1 MRTPRRVL
9 GVASVCLLGIIAGC
23 SSAATTSTTTTAA
36 GPTTTLPPL
45 PPPLY
50 AYVTTVGTG
59 ASIGLGHSVV
69 AINISPEGGGSRA
82 RIGVGTYPDAIA
94 VTPNGRRAY
103 VANYTSNTVTPID
116 LVTGRALPSIQLGPS
131 AGPAG
136 IAVTPNGKMAYVT
149 DAGAIGT
156 IGHTITPIVVATD
169 RTLRRI
175 TVGPGPQGIAITP
188 DGQRAY
194 VADAGAIVSGQT
206 GPFGSTVTPI
216 DLRTGKALRPIT
228 VGNAPTGDRHHAG
241 RRDGARDQ
249 SQLRQRV
256 ADQHRQRHGR
266 RADLGAGSPDRG
278 GDLAAATHDR
288 LRGGR
293 HLEAVEDG
301 ERHPGQPRERQ
312 RRGADPRRQ
321 EPAGHHDEPRRQD
334 GVGRLLRHQ
343 HDRPAQHRHA
353 PDRAGDPGAGR
364 PVGGRSGSPALVD
377 GNAQSPAG
385 EEEEEES
392 LLVRRPQRSWSGGSH
407 LHRPEAV
414 ADAADRLDEMRVLLA
429 ELGPQPPD
437 VDVDGPRPAEVLVSP
452 HPRQQHLTGEDL
464 SRVSGEEAQ
473 QLVLHE
479 GEVERTTRR
488 RRPGRSRG

>member
-1 MRTPRRVL
+1 MPRRVL

-136 IAVTPNGKMAYVT
+136 IAVTPNGKMVYVT

-156 IGHTITPIVVATD
+156 IGHSITPIVVATD

-206 GPFGSTVTPI
+206 GPFGSTVTPV

-228 VGNAPTGDRHHAG
+228 VGNAPTGIAITPNGATALVTNLNSGSVSPISTGSDTAG
-241 RRDGARDQ
+241 APISVQGAPIAVAISPLQPTIAYVVDAISKQ
-249 SQLRQRV
+249 SKTGNVTPVNLV
-256 ADQHRQRHGR
+256 SDS
-266 RADLGAGSPDRG
+266 AGTPIVVGKNPQAITMSPDGRTAWVVCFDTSTIVPLSIGTHRTGPAIRVPG
-278 GDLAAATHDR
+278 G
-288 LRGGR
+288 
-293 HLEAVEDG
+293 
-301 ERHPGQPRERQ
+301 P
-312 RRGADPRRQ
+312 
-321 EPAGHHDEPRRQD
+321 
-334 GVGRLLRHQ
+334 
-343 HDRPAQHRHA
+343 
-353 PDRAGDPGAGR
+353 
-364 PVGGRSGSPALVD
+364 S
-377 GNAQSPAG
+377 
-385 EEEEEES
+385 
-392 LLVRRPQRSWSGGSH
+392 
-407 LHRPEAV
+407 AV
-414 ADAADRLDEMRVLLA
+414 AVAARPSSTGTRKA
-429 ELGPQPPD
+429 PP
-437 VDVDGPRPAEVLVSP
+437 AKKKKKKAS
-452 HPRQQHLTGEDL
+452 
-464 SRVSGEEAQ
+464 
-473 QLVLHE
+473 
-479 GEVERTTRR
+479 
-488 RRPGRSRG
+488 